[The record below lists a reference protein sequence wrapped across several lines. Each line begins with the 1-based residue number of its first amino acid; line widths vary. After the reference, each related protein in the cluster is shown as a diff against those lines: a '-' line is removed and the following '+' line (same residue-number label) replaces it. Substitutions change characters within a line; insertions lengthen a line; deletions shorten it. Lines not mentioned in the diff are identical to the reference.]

1 MRENEEGSP
10 PSQRQV
16 TEEDLV
22 RKGQPKNVNVQLPGN
37 RKLKFPSEARI
48 SKVTMQKN
56 AEITLELNTISGNNN

>member
-1 MRENEEGSP
+1 MREKEEGSP

-16 TEEDLV
+16 TEEDFV

-56 AEITLELNTISGNNN
+56 AEIMLEFNTISGNNN

>member
-1 MRENEEGSP
+1 MREKEEGSP

-56 AEITLELNTISGNNN
+56 AEIILELNAISGHNN

>member
-1 MRENEEGSP
+1 MREKEEGSP

-22 RKGQPKNVNVQLPGN
+22 KKGQPQNLNVQLPGN

-56 AEITLELNTISGNNN
+56 AEIILELNTISCNNN